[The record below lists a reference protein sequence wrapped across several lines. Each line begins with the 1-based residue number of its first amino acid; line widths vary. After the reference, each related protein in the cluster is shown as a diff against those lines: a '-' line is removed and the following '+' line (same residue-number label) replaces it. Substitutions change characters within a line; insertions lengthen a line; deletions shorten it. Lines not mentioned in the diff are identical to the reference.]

1 MHLTVHIQY
10 HDVQV
15 IVTSIYSD
23 CQDGDL
29 DHVPN
34 LNYRPMLAMHLAE
47 LYVECMLD
55 HHEHY
60 QLLQAFLFYFFFQ
73 LKTLTQ
79 QQLEEYMAVLDQHM
93 AQELETLRKR
103 YHHKRLPILQ
113 AMDAKKLRN
122 CIQIKIKVG
131 RCT

>member
-10 HDVQV
+10 HGVQV

-34 LNYRPMLAMHLAE
+34 LNYRPMLAMYLAE

-55 HHEHY
+55 HHEHHR
-60 QLLQAFLFYFFFQ
+60 LLQAFLFYFFFQ

-113 AMDAKKLRN
+113 AMDAKKKQQFRN
-122 CIQIKIKVG
+122 
-131 RCT
+131 